1 MAFTFAYPVFD
12 ISKNKKGKT
21 ILTQQSGRYTASGG
35 TYYTNSIYYYWFIF
49 YQLSQTHSWSMKI
62 PKSKQL
68 LQTQKDF
75 GSVKNKTF
83 KEWWFEKVGNQKRG
97 EYLFANKQIE
107 KVEVITAIKKDSNML
122 NVSIPLTLPK
132 RSITRQIRAVINKH
146 HTAKRGNVKKAD
158 RVKAL
163 YTPTNNKVRAYEKL
177 LLLAEMLEK
186 HKDKTNKQIWFE
198 CLKVD
203 KNFSSVNA
211 TSINIDSINTAMSR
225 ATKKLSGIFT
235 NVQIGKF

>member
-35 TYYTNSIYYYWFIF
+35 TYYTNSIYYYWFLF
-49 YQLSQTHSWSMKI
+49 YQLSHTHSWSLKM

-83 KEWWFEKVGNQKRG
+83 KGWWF
-97 EYLFANKQIE
+97 E
-107 KVEVITAIKKDSNML
+107 KVEVITAIKKDSNVL

-132 RSITRQIRAVINKH
+132 RSITRQIRAVVNKH

-186 HKDKTNKQIWFE
+186 HKNKTNKQIWFE

-203 KNFSSVNA
+203 KDFSSVNA
-211 TSINIDSINTAMSR
+211 KSINIDSINTAMSR